1 MKKILA
7 VIASIIIVPLAQA
20 TTTPV
25 FSDNFNSVTAN
36 ANWTKK
42 TGGSLNGSTLL
53 LTNFGGT
60 FAEFDST
67 NGVALGLNAAAGQ
80 ASFTLTNSG
89 GLPQGFNF
97 SVAATNAANTGNAFA
112 RIDFSAAATS
122 GAGTYE
128 IVWNNTGTTNAYSL
142 ASGSTGTV
150 AGSNQFK
157 VFRNGFMVVS
167 GTGTSTTFTKGDG
180 TPANA
185 FGFWNGNN
193 QNPAI
198 VDDFKIY
205 NTLNV
210 VGTWPPPSAY
220 LVYEDFTNA
229 VLNPTYWNAGGGFT
243 APTPPSVEYARLS
256 TFGGG
261 FGSRGDSSGTSG
273 LNSNVGYASFTV
285 SSNGATALN
294 GNFIA
299 GRNNNFNTAWALVN
313 VPFTTG
319 GAGTYEVLWNNSG
332 STKSFTMPLSGW
344 SGTIAGNSSV
354 YTVNGNTAGANWNT
368 TTNVLNVA
376 NINIG
381 DSANVW
387 GFWVNVASQEA
398 LIDNLRIAPTLT
410 PGVSAS
416 PTLLI
421 SNAVNNVVLNWSGT
435 GFKLQQQTVT
445 LGGGVGSV
453 SWTDYALPDGTNPP
467 VTVPISGDAT
477 FFRLSQ

>member
-1 MKKILA
+1 MKKTLA
-7 VIASIIIVPLAQA
+7 VIASLIIVPLAQA
-20 TTTPV
+20 VTTPV
-25 FSDNFNSVTAN
+25 FSDNFNSVTPDP
-36 ANWTKK
+36 NWTKK

-53 LTNFGGT
+53 LTNFGGA
-60 FAEFDST
+60 FAEFTST

-89 GLPQGFNF
+89 GLPKGFNF
-97 SVAATNAANTGNAFA
+97 MVAATNAANVANAFA

-122 GAGTYE
+122 ADGKYE
-128 IVWNNTGTTNAYSL
+128 IIWNNTGTTNAYSL
-142 ASGSTGTV
+142 ASGSTGTL

-157 VFRNGFMVVS
+157 VFRNGIVVAS
-167 GTGTSTTFTKGDG
+167 ATGAATTFVKGDG

-210 VGTWPPPSAY
+210 VGTLPPASAY

-229 VLNPTYWNAGGGFT
+229 TLNPTYWNAGGGFT
-243 APTPPSVEYARLS
+243 PPTPPAVEYARLS
-256 TFGGG
+256 SFGGG
-261 FGSRGDSSGTSG
+261 FGARGDSSGASG
-273 LNSNVGYASFTV
+273 LDSNVGYASFTV
-285 SSNGATALN
+285 SSNGAAALN

-299 GRNNNFNTAWALVN
+299 GHNTNFSTANGLVN

-319 GAGTYEVLWNNSG
+319 GVGTYEVLWNNSG

-354 YTVNGNTAGANWNT
+354 YIVNGDTAGAHWNT
-368 TTNVLNVA
+368 TTNALNMA

-381 DSANVW
+381 DAANVW
-387 GFWVNVASQEA
+387 GFWVSVASQEA

-410 PGVSAS
+410 PGVASS
-416 PTLLI
+416 PTLQI
-421 SNAVNNVVLNWSGT
+421 SKSGSDVLLNWSGT
-435 GFKLQQQTVT
+435 GFKLQYQTNPLST
-445 LGGGVGSV
+445 GLTTN
-453 SWTDYALPDGTNPP
+453 WTDYALPAGTNPP
-467 VTVPISGDAT
+467 VTVPISAEAE